1 MLNEINRWQ
10 CEKRKGEEKTPN
22 PYKIRIMLAAS
33 CSHLKRIA
41 DNKQQNADDK
51 AMPALAQPGA
61 DSDFCFCLISLFLST
76 LVPFLPVDG
85 EMEELWKGNWIVLKQ
100 LFQSIST
107 SGSLP
112 EFNLE
117 VNEKLKTK

>member
-1 MLNEINRWQ
+1 MLNKINCWQ

-51 AMPALAQPGA
+51 AVPALAQPGA

-76 LVPFLPVDG
+76 LVPFLAVDG
-85 EMEELWKGNWIVLKQ
+85 EMEELWKGSWIVLKQ

>member
-1 MLNEINRWQ
+1 MKMLNEINCWQ

-61 DSDFCFCLISLFLST
+61 DSGFCFCLISLFLST
-76 LVPFLPVDG
+76 LVPFLAVAG
-85 EMEELWKGNWIVLKQ
+85 EMEELWKGGWIVLKQ
-100 LFQSIST
+100 LFNPFQHQAPC
-107 SGSLP
+107 L
-112 EFNLE
+112 NL
-117 VNEKLKTK
+117 TWS

>member
-1 MLNEINRWQ
+1 
-10 CEKRKGEEKTPN
+10 
-22 PYKIRIMLAAS
+22 MLAAS

>member
-1 MLNEINRWQ
+1 MKSIAGNVK
-10 CEKRKGEEKTPN
+10 KRKGKEKKNPN

-51 AMPALAQPGA
+51 AVPALAQLGA
-61 DSDFCFCLISLFLST
+61 DSDFCFCLIFLFLST
-76 LVPFLPVDG
+76 LVPFLAVDG
-85 EMEELWKGNWIVLKQ
+85 EMEELWKGSWIVLKQ
-100 LFQSIST
+100 LFQFIST